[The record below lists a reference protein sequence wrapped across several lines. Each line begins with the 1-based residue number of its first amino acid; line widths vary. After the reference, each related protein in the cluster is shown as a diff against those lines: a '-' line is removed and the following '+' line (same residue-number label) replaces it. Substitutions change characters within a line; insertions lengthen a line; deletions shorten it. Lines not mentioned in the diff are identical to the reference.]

1 MGKLCRR
8 PEEGGGGGGAQ
19 PGTWP
24 RPQRHVFKTKEVT
37 PRILP
42 EEAGAPRHEQ
52 TGVLGAVSASQSG
65 GTGGEARACPCEVT
79 PHPVGCLFAWL
90 LVPCRAEAFW
100 SAVARPVCVWFCYLC
115 FRGHVPR
122 IPGFVL
128 LRNPGGGRG
137 PPLLVTRRPVP
148 RGLPCVPDAT
158 GSAGPSWRTGG
169 CPWLVLLFLARR
181 GRAAAVRGWRRFSS
195 HRPGYH
201 APLLC
206 CPTPQ
211 VGASRRKSP

>member
-128 LRNPGGGRG
+128 LHNPGGGRG
-137 PPLLVTRRPVP
+137 PPLLVTRGASP
-148 RGLPCVPDAT
+148 A
-158 GSAGPSWRTGG
+158 
-169 CPWLVLLFLARR
+169 FLTRR
-181 GRAAAVRGWRRFSS
+181 GPRAPPGEPVAVPGWSFSSWPAVGEPQPCEVGGVSPLIVRGTTHPFSAALRR
-195 HRPGYH
+195 R
-201 APLLC
+201 
-206 CPTPQ
+206 
-211 VGASRRKSP
+211 